1 VTAATAPGE
10 AVLAQPADTAKL
22 DREPTRVGEGEIDAD
37 LASLN
42 ARPLPGWFDD
52 AKFGIFIHWGI
63 WATPAFAPRLGSIG
77 EVFAND
83 YDRAVALTP
92 YTEWYWN
99 AIRTPDTP
107 SAEFHRSHYGEAD
120 YADFRAPFL
129 EGLKAW
135 DPGAWAEAFAD
146 AGARYVVLVAKHH
159 DGFCLWPSGI
169 ANPHQAGWTTE
180 RDIVG
185 ELAAAVRARGLRFG
199 VYYSGG
205 IDWTFNREPLLTLGD
220 FLASTPGG
228 AYLDYAEAQT
238 RELIERY
245 EPSVLWNDI
254 AWPTGPRRLWRL
266 FADYYDAVPDGV
278 VNDRWAAASP
288 ARNLLKV
295 KTVRR
300 LADARMKAA
309 AARRAGEARRG
320 IVPPPVPHSDFRT
333 PEYAAFDTI
342 QKKKWE
348 ATRGMSHSFGF
359 NRNDTEVDY
368 VPAEDLL
375 TTLIE
380 AVARNGALLL
390 NVGPRAS
397 DAAIPAEQ
405 LSRLARIGAWLRTN
419 GAAIY
424 GTRPWRRSDAE
435 TTDGVPLRIT
445 AGDGGVNLIFL
456 GTLRGER
463 VVVKDLALSGPGRV
477 LSDGSPVAVEAVG
490 PDLAL
495 TFARPPDES
504 FAPAVRIE
512 VTKEA

>member
-1 VTAATAPGE
+1 M
-10 AVLAQPADTAKL
+10 LA
-22 DREPTRVGEGEIDAD
+22 
-37 LASLN
+37 
-42 ARPLPGWFDD
+42 
-52 AKFGIFIHWGI
+52 H
-63 WATPAFAPRLGSIG
+63 
-77 EVFAND
+77 D
-83 YDRAVALTP
+83 YDRAVALSP

-107 SAEFHRSHYGEAD
+107 SAEFHRAHYGDAD
-120 YADFRAPFL
+120 YGAFRQPFL
-129 EGLKAW
+129 EGLKTW
-135 DPGAWAEAFAD
+135 DPDAWAEAFAD
-146 AGARYVVLVAKHH
+146 AGARYVVLVTKHH
-159 DGFCLWPSGI
+159 DGFCLWPSAI
-169 ANPHQAGWTTE
+169 ANPHQAGWTSE
-180 RDIVG
+180 RDIVA

-205 IDWTFNREPLLTLGD
+205 IDWTFNREPLLTFGD

-228 AYLDYAEAQT
+228 AYLEYAEAQT
-238 RELIERY
+238 RELIARY
-245 EPSVLWNDI
+245 GPSVLWNDI
-254 AWPTGPRRLWRL
+254 GWPTGPKRLWRL
-266 FADYYDAVPDGV
+266 FAEYYDAVPEGV
-278 VNDRWAAASP
+278 VNDRWATASP

-295 KTVRR
+295 KAVRR

-309 AARRAGEARRG
+309 ATRRAGEARRG

-342 QKKKWE
+342 QAKKWE

-359 NRNDTEVDY
+359 NRHDTEADY
-368 VPAEDLL
+368 ASAQDLL

-397 DAAIPAEQ
+397 DASIPAEQ
-405 LSRLARIGAWLRTN
+405 LARLAKIGAWLRAN

-435 TTDGVPLRIT
+435 TTDGVQVRIT
-445 AGDGGVNLIFL
+445 ADDGGVNLIFL
-456 GTLRGER
+456 GALCGAR
-463 VVVKDLALSGPGRV
+463 VVVKDLALAGPAR
-477 LSDGSPVAVEAVG
+477 LLADGSPVAVEAVG

-495 TFARPPDES
+495 NFARPPGEA

-512 VTKEA
+512 DSQGA